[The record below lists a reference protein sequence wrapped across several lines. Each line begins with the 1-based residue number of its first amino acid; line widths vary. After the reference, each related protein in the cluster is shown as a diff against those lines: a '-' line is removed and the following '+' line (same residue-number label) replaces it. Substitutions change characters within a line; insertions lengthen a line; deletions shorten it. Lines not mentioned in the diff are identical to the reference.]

1 MRTLILFCLLLLCSA
16 LPALEPRDEE
26 LLQSYLE
33 NVQLLPGAIP
43 VGYEHKFEVG
53 DLQEAEVLDRGV
65 YRTIRL
71 HVVAKLGDEFV
82 CEVHNGRGLVFA
94 GLMNN
99 NGEFSKGWVGRAGT
113 KPTEVRCARHVH
125 MQRLMHD
132 AVRVPWPFEIYSVPA
147 LNYSEGEKFKLGDVE
162 LTVQGAEF
170 EYAGVHYQL
179 RRSHGGEN
187 WFGSDWQWIAE
198 DVTLYKVTRREK
210 LAKPEPL
217 LDWSD
222 VVPGVPKAVPAAA

>member
-82 CEVHNGRGLVFA
+82 CEVHNGRGLVVA
-94 GLMNN
+94 GLSLQS
-99 NGEFSKGWVGRAGT
+99 GCPAGAG
-113 KPTEVRCARHVH
+113 KMLLVWWLVLVASASASLV
-125 MQRLMHD
+125 
-132 AVRVPWPFEIYSVPA
+132 WPF
-147 LNYSEGEKFKLGDVE
+147 
-162 LTVQGAEF
+162 Q
-170 EYAGVHYQL
+170 
-179 RRSHGGEN
+179 RS
-187 WFGSDWQWIAE
+187 SP
-198 DVTLYKVTRREK
+198 VL
-210 LAKPEPL
+210 
-217 LDWSD
+217 
-222 VVPGVPKAVPAAA
+222 